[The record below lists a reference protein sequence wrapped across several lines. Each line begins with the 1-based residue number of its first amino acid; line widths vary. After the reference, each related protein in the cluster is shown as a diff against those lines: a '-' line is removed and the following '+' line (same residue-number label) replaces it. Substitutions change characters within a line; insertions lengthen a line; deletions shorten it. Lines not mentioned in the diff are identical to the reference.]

1 MDGTQHAAA
10 GHPLDPLT
18 APEVAAATA
27 IVRASDGYGAQSDRC
42 RFITIALQEPTK
54 DGVSEWEAGGPRPAR
69 EAEVVLLDRGRAA
82 TIEAVVSLDDGA
94 VIGWNVRTGVEPMAV
109 VAELMEAEELL
120 RLHPEFQA
128 ALARRGVTDP
138 EQIQVDAWPA
148 GHFGRDEE
156 SERRLARGVAFVKP
170 KPGDNDGRTV
180 DG

>member
-42 RFITIALQEPTK
+42 RFITIALQEPAK
-54 DGVSEWEAGGPRPAR
+54 DGRAGVGGRRARARPR
-69 EAEVVLLDRGRAA
+69 EAEVVLLDRGRAE

-94 VIGWNVRTGVEPMAV
+94 VIGWNVRTDVQPMAV

-148 GHFGRDEE
+148 GSLR
-156 SERRLARGVAFVKP
+156 P
-170 KPGDNDGRTV
+170 
-180 DG
+180 

>member
-27 IVRASDGYGAQSDRC
+27 IVRASDGYEAQSDRC
-42 RFITIALQEPTK
+42 RFITIALQEPAK
-54 DGVSEWEAGGPRPAR
+54 DGVLEWEAGGPRPAR
-69 EAEVVLLDRGRAA
+69 EAEVVLLDRGRAE

-94 VIGWNVRTGVEPMAV
+94 VIGWNVRTDVQPMAV

-128 ALARRGVTDP
+128 ALAAPRR
-138 EQIQVDAWPA
+138 
-148 GHFGRDEE
+148 HR
-156 SERRLARGVAFVKP
+156 S
-170 KPGDNDGRTV
+170 
-180 DG
+180 